1 VPELGAGV
9 FSADIQV
16 VNFQPIALLPGS
28 LEIRIGA
35 RLVGG
40 QKRLA
45 VDLKGEAEIGTMA
58 WIPWLVAMAAWFATS
73 ARCGSDRSTPQIAKS
88 RDLNGNVGPLLF

>member
-1 VPELGAGV
+1 
-9 FSADIQV
+9 
-16 VNFQPIALLPGS
+16 
-28 LEIRIGA
+28 
-35 RLVGG
+35 
-40 QKRLA
+40 
-45 VDLKGEAEIGTMA
+45 MA